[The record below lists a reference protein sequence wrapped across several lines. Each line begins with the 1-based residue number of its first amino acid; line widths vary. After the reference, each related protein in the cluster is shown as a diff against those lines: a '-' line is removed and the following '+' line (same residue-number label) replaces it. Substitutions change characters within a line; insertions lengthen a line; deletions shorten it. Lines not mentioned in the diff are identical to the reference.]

1 MKKYWLHRIKGGKNG
16 YQFSKPLLEKYGFL
30 SIGFSDFS
38 SVVNL
43 ITIKDSG
50 FKAIDDLMNK
60 AWGGLSSSRH
70 SLSRFICEMKPG
82 DYVLVPAYKE
92 FSVYEICDDTV
103 YCNENMDSE
112 LFVDWNGQKAS
123 FINGKLVMD
132 NGSGVVDLGFYRKVK
147 PVCEHISRAD
157 YAGQQLISR
166 MKIMQTNANISDLK
180 EEIDN
185 AINRF
190 KNKNPINLKAEMSNT
205 LIPSIVKIIN
215 QLADAD
221 KFENL
226 VIKYFESL
234 GAVVSH
240 PSKRECSTED
250 GDADCIARFEAIRT
264 IIRVQVK
271 KHQDT
276 TDNWCVQQIQAYSK
290 SHEYE
295 EEDGLHYQKWVI
307 SAAKSFSE
315 DARRNAVIHDVLLI
329 TGDEFA
335 EMLLNAGL
343 GKIDL

>member
-43 ITIKDSG
+43 INIKDSG

-70 SLSRFICEMKPG
+70 SLNRFICEMKPG

-92 FSVYEICDDTV
+92 FSVYEICDDIV

-123 FINGKLVMD
+123 YINGKLVMD

-147 PVCEHISRAD
+147 PVCEHISRTN

-166 MKIMQTNANISDLK
+166 MKIMQTNADITDLND
-180 EEIDN
+180 EIDN

-190 KNKNPINLKAEMSNT
+190 KNKNPINLKAELVNQAKASVKEIIEK
-205 LIPSIVKIIN
+205 LVADDKYEQLVEQYFKSIG
-215 QLADAD
+215 ADTEVLPKKD
-221 KFENL
+221 KR
-226 VIKYFESL
+226 
-234 GAVVSH
+234 
-240 PSKRECSTED
+240 P
-250 GDADCIARFEAIRT
+250 GDADVYACFDAIRT
-264 IIRVQVK
+264 IIYVQVK
-271 KHQDT
+271 KHENESKTND
-276 TDNWCVQQIQAYSK
+276 WSVKQIEAYSR
-290 SHEYE
+290 SHPV
-295 EEDGLHYQKWVI
+295 EDNNYFYQYWVI
-307 SAAKSFSE
+307 SNANEFTEQAQEMAK
-315 DARRNAVIHDVLLI
+315 ANNILLI
-329 TGDEFA
+329 NGDEFA

-343 GKIDL
+343 GKINV